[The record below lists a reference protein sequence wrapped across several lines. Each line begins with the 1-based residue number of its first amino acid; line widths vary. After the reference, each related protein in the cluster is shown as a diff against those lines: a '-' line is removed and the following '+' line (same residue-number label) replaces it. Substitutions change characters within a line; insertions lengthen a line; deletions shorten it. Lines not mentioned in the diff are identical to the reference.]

1 MAGVYREVKE
11 AGNTLVVP
19 HTQRTI
25 TMGNSSSRFTDFDEA
40 EHNIYVE
47 ALSGC
52 TSVIVVSR
60 KGAWMSHLWEGPS
73 FKFREYFQEDVL
85 DYLRTNLSAYA
96 AAFSDSPKAFI
107 MTPAPEEYNLSN
119 NNGQRTDVIN
129 GNNPQKWP
137 VQVGEIRETLNEMLP
152 GVAVDTFVYQVQED
166 DGARKFGSYG
176 KAMVSTLCLDPK
188 SRVQSRVDSTW
199 RAETQ

>member
-1 MAGVYREVKE
+1 MAEVYAEVRG

-19 HTQRTI
+19 HELTFATGI
-25 TMGNSSSRFTDFDEA
+25 SSSRFTDFDEA

-47 ALSGC
+47 ALTGC

-73 FKFREYFQEDVL
+73 FILPQNFQPDVL
-85 DYLRTNLSAYA
+85 DYLRINLGAHA
-96 AAFSDSPKAFI
+96 AAFSDNAKAFI
-107 MTPAPEEYNLSN
+107 MTPAPENLNLRN
-119 NNGQRTDVIN
+119 NNGQRTDLIN
-129 GNNPQKWP
+129 GNNPQKYP
-137 VQVGEIRETLNEMLP
+137 DQVGRIRATLNDMLP
-152 GVAVDTFVYQVQED
+152 GVAVENFVYQVQLD
-166 DGARKFGSYG
+166 DGALEHGAYG